1 MEIDINFPAA
11 DAYAGPEIEQQYKTK
26 CTVDSKK
33 TGAASSAAENARKII
48 EKHKA
53 EKDYE
58 KMESY
63 KEEICDLTSYNYDA
77 VKPGVAYGDP
87 WQMIYVFDGDESTNV
102 VCEGYAKAFQYLCDM
117 SDFLDPGYNCCSVTG
132 MMRGGTGEGP
142 HMWNIVTIGD
152 GNYLVDVTNS
162 DDGTAGERGGLF
174 MAWDKNNG
182 SVENGYVFNT
192 VYYDDAITF
201 AYDGRTKDLYGTGD
215 NSVLKIASA
224 EYEEPKGT
232 APVIEGVENGG
243 NYYATQKITVRD
255 ADNDLA
261 SVTVNGKQEA
271 GTEISLSADNQNNQK
286 KEYTIIAEDR
296 RGNSTSCKIT
306 INPCSDLQKR
316 ISHLSVDTVKVTDKA
331 LVQNTLKDAVTA
343 VENAAEEEKTI
354 LAEVKTKCETL
365 LAKIDEMTQPQDY
378 IRGDVDANSKVDVG
392 DVRTALRYICKKTN
406 LTETQM
412 KAGDVTGDEKVT
424 IEDLR
429 KILRYVCK
437 KITEL

>member
-1 MEIDINFPAA
+1 M
-11 DAYAGPEIEQQYKTK
+11 KT
-26 CTVDSKK
+26 V
-33 TGAASSAAENARKII
+33 
-48 EKHKA
+48 
-53 EKDYE
+53 
-58 KMESY
+58 
-63 KEEICDLTSYNYDA
+63 
-77 VKPGVAYGDP
+77 
-87 WQMIYVFDGDESTNV
+87 
-102 VCEGYAKAFQYLCDM
+102 
-117 SDFLDPGYNCCSVTG
+117 
-132 MMRGGTGEGP
+132 
-142 HMWNIVTIGD
+142 
-152 GNYLVDVTNS
+152 
-162 DDGTAGERGGLF
+162 
-174 MAWDKNNG
+174 
-182 SVENGYVFNT
+182 NT

-271 GTEISLSADNQNNQK
+271 GTEISLSADNQNNRK

-316 ISHLSVDTVKVTDKA
+316 ISHLSVDTVKVTDRA

>member
-1 MEIDINFPAA
+1 MEI
-11 DAYAGPEIEQQYKTK
+11 
-26 CTVDSKK
+26 
-33 TGAASSAAENARKII
+33 
-48 EKHKA
+48 
-53 EKDYE
+53 
-58 KMESY
+58 
-63 KEEICDLTSYNYDA
+63 
-77 VKPGVAYGDP
+77 
-87 WQMIYVFDGDESTNV
+87 
-102 VCEGYAKAFQYLCDM
+102 
-117 SDFLDPGYNCCSVTG
+117 
-132 MMRGGTGEGP
+132 
-142 HMWNIVTIGD
+142 
-152 GNYLVDVTNS
+152 
-162 DDGTAGERGGLF
+162 
-174 MAWDKNNG
+174 
-182 SVENGYVFNT
+182 
-192 VYYDDAITF
+192 IT
-201 AYDGRTKDLYGTGD
+201 L
-215 NSVLKIASA
+215 
-224 EYEEPKGT
+224 
-232 APVIEGVENGG
+232 
-243 NYYATQKITVRD
+243 QKITVRD

>member
-1 MEIDINFPAA
+1 M
-11 DAYAGPEIEQQYKTK
+11 
-26 CTVDSKK
+26 
-33 TGAASSAAENARKII
+33 
-48 EKHKA
+48 
-53 EKDYE
+53 
-58 KMESY
+58 
-63 KEEICDLTSYNYDA
+63 
-77 VKPGVAYGDP
+77 
-87 WQMIYVFDGDESTNV
+87 
-102 VCEGYAKAFQYLCDM
+102 
-117 SDFLDPGYNCCSVTG
+117 
-132 MMRGGTGEGP
+132 
-142 HMWNIVTIGD
+142 
-152 GNYLVDVTNS
+152 
-162 DDGTAGERGGLF
+162 
-174 MAWDKNNG
+174 
-182 SVENGYVFNT
+182 
-192 VYYDDAITF
+192 
-201 AYDGRTKDLYGTGD
+201 
-215 NSVLKIASA
+215 KIAST

-232 APVIEGVENGG
+232 SPIIAGVENNG
-243 NYYATQKITVRD
+243 NYYATQKVTISD
-255 ADNDLA
+255 ADNDLL
-261 SVTVNGKQEA
+261 SVTVNGEKAEE
-271 GTEISLSADNQNNQK
+271 EIYLSADNQKNQK

-365 LAKIDEMTQPQDY
+365 LAKIDELNQPQDY

-392 DVRTALRYICKKTN
+392 DVRTALRYICKKTD